1 MQITTAHGAIWLCMV
16 LLVGSGSAADVPF
29 VFDQSASGV
38 ASYTSAQIE
47 QDHTTS
53 PDLAGVPIVSSPSD
67 SEFLEI
73 PITGGGSGSG
83 TQKKN
88 IGELKRTLDAR
99 VEPDNPRVRDEA
111 VVLALKYPGEKTI
124 DQIVSIYEYL
134 KNGDESK
141 KGWGYV
147 SDPRGIDY
155 FMFANQTLRNGERA
169 NCVGGGDCDDFA
181 ILMSALVESIG
192 GTTRIILAR
201 NNSTGGH
208 AYAEVYLGR
217 IDDSDSGGQVEAII
231 DWLKEELDVD
241 KIYTHIDTETKDVW
255 LNLDW
260 GPDEKG
266 SAHPGGPFYQG
277 DKHIVLCIRD
287 RVLKTPLRLP
297 EKSNKPPKLISL
309 TADKPSP
316 QEPGAAITWTA
327 EARDPEDDQ
336 MLYRFFLN
344 DEPETK
350 WISEDMWTWTA
361 EDYDAGENRIEVR
374 VRDGKHSGAEG
385 FDSRKVDSFV
395 IAKAEQRHSVK
406 PDRSTPKEDSATMD
420 VTVDD
425 RIISEVETWE
435 RTFGGADWD
444 EGNSVQQTL
453 DGGYIITGSTPSFRA
468 GNRDLWLIKTDGQGN
483 KIWERTFGGADYE
496 KGNSVQQTLDGG
508 YIITGITSSFG
519 AGDGDLWLIKT
530 DDQGNKIWERT
541 FGGADYEKGNSVQ
554 QTLDGGYIITGITS
568 SFGAGDRDLWLIK
581 TDGQG
586 NKIWERTF
594 GGADGDGGYSVQQTL
609 DGGYIITG
617 WTESFGAGGADLW
630 LIKTDG
636 QGNKIWERTF
646 GGADG
651 DGGYSVQQTL
661 DGGYIIT
668 GYTESFGAGD
678 GDLWLIKADGQG
690 DKIWE
695 RTFGGAYWDGGY
707 SVQQTLDGGYII
719 TGYTESFGAV
729 GGDLWLIK
737 TDDQGNKIWERTFGG
752 ADWERGN
759 SVQQTLDGG
768 YIITGSTRSFGA
780 GSDDLWLIKTDAEG
794 NV

>member
-1 MQITTAHGAIWLCMV
+1 MV

-38 ASYTSAQIE
+38 AGYSPSQLEQAHLSSA
-47 QDHTTS
+47 
-53 PDLAGVPIVSSPSD
+53 DLAGVPAMTLAADDEVMVFPVA
-67 SEFLEI
+67 
-73 PITGGGSGSG
+73 GGGSMPEGENS
-83 TQKKN
+83 KKV
-88 IGELKRTLDAR
+88 GELKESLSIRT
-99 VEPDNPRVRDEA
+99 EPDNPVVHREA
-111 VVLALKYPGEKTI
+111 VVLGAKYPGDHTI
-124 DQIVSIYEYL
+124 DRIASIYEYL
-134 KNGDESK
+134 KNGDDSK
-141 KGWGYV
+141 RGWRYV
-147 SDPRGIDY
+147 PDPRGIDY
-155 FMFANQTLRNGERA
+155 FMYANETLGIGKELGCTGA
-169 NCVGGGDCDDFA
+169 GDCDDFA
-181 ILMSALVESIG
+181 ILMAALVESVG

-287 RVLKTPLRLP
+287 RLLKTPLRLP

-385 FDSRKVDSFV
+385 FDSRKDASFV

-420 VTVDD
+420 VTADD

-444 EGNSVQQTL
+444 EGSSVQQTL
-453 DGGYIITGSTPSFRA
+453 DGGYIITGRTWSFGA
-468 GNRDLWLIKTDGQGN
+468 GDLDLWLIKTDGQGN
-483 KIWERTFGGADYE
+483 KIWERTFGGADKEEGRSVQQTLDGGYIITGYTE
-496 KGNSVQQTLDGG
+496 SFGAGYWDLWLIKTDNQGDKIWERTFGGADWDAGNSVQQTLDGG
-508 YIITGITSSFG
+508 YIITGFTGFFG
-519 AGDGDLWLIKT
+519 AGSGDLWLIKT
-530 DDQGNKIWERT
+530 DDQGDKIWERT
-541 FGGADYEKGNSVQ
+541 FGGAESDGGRSVQQTLDGGYIITGYTKSFGAGSGDLWLIKTDGQGDKIWERTFGGAESDGGNSVQ
-554 QTLDGGYIITGITS
+554 QTLDGGYIITGATS
-568 SFGAGDRDLWLIK
+568 SFGAGGADLWLIKTDDQGDKIWERTFGGADWDAGNSVQQTLDGGYIITGRTSSFGAGSFDLWLIK

-594 GGADGDGGYSVQQTL
+594 GGAESDVGY
-609 DGGYIITG
+609 
-617 WTESFGAGGADLW
+617 
-630 LIKTDG
+630 
-636 QGNKIWERTF
+636 
-646 GGADG
+646 
-651 DGGYSVQQTL
+651 
-661 DGGYIIT
+661 
-668 GYTESFGAGD
+668 
-678 GDLWLIKADGQG
+678 
-690 DKIWE
+690 
-695 RTFGGAYWDGGY
+695 
-707 SVQQTLDGGYII
+707 
-719 TGYTESFGAV
+719 
-729 GGDLWLIK
+729 
-737 TDDQGNKIWERTFGG
+737 
-752 ADWERGN
+752 